1 MASLSGTIF
10 GRGSKSVSFAII
22 PQKLSIKAMRSS
34 GYKDSAYAIA
44 ELIDNSIQ
52 AGERLSRPVSVEV
65 ICVDKAGYDS
75 PGGRRRLD
83 RLAVYDNACG
93 MDKETLRRAL
103 QFGVG
108 DHLEEDDQKGIGKF
122 GMGLPNS
129 SISQA
134 RRVDVYTWRDGETWH
149 SYLDVDEIQDGRLV
163 DVPEPQAAVIPPDWL
178 NIISNEIGTSGTLV
192 IWTQLDLIKWKQSTA
207 LLRNAELMIGRIY
220 RYFINNKKATIRLA
234 AYEEGSGGRFV
245 NVSEDFVRPNDPLM
259 LMAGTSAPAPYDE
272 TPAFEPFG
280 EPQEIEVGYGGDRH
294 IVTVTASICKVET
307 RKKGG
312 SSHIGSFAKK
322 NQGVSVVR
330 AERELEL
337 NRSFENSYDPRER
350 WWGIEVAFTPALD
363 EVFGV
368 SNNKQSATG
377 FQRLDLE
384 DDAAAQD
391 MNLADYQE
399 QLKLDNDPRL
409 PMYEI
414 SKAIDKLL
422 ETMRVQI
429 NRMRE
434 GERTELSAKS
444 EDGSTAE
451 DIATR
456 ALRRRQEK
464 LGATGASDKDEDK
477 PDEERT
483 DVLTGEIE
491 QEGLDPVTARE
502 IAVSYVKRKIK
513 FLFRHA
519 DFPGFAVF
527 DVTSKAGVII
537 ITINTKHPAHAHLF
551 ELLREG
557 EADTP
562 ESPALQ
568 GLKLLLTAW
577 ARMEDEA
584 SGDRKIELEDIRGEW
599 GRIARDFL
607 READE

>member
-1 MASLSGTIF
+1 M
-10 GRGSKSVSFAII
+10 SFAII
-22 PQKLSIKAMRSS
+22 PQTLSIKAMRSS

-52 AGERLSRPVSVEV
+52 AGERLSRAVAVEV
-65 ICVDKAGYDS
+65 ICIDRAGYDS

-83 RLAVYDNACG
+83 RLAVYDNASG
-93 MDKETLRRAL
+93 MDKDTLRRAL

-108 DHLEEDDQKGIGKF
+108 NHLEEDDQKGIGKF

-129 SISQA
+129 SISQC
-134 RRVDVYTWRDGETWH
+134 RRVDVYTWRDGKTWH
-149 SYLDVDEIQDGRLV
+149 SYLDVDEIQNGEMV

-178 NIISNEIGTSGTLV
+178 KVISAEVGESGTLV
-192 IWTQLDLIKWKQSTA
+192 VWTQLDPMKWKQSTA

-220 RYFINNKKATIRLA
+220 RYFINRGKATIRLA
-234 AYEEGSGGRFV
+234 AYEESSSGRFV
-245 NVSEDFVRPNDPLM
+245 NVSEEFVRPNDPLM
-259 LMAGTSAPAPYDE
+259 LMAGTSAPPPYND

-280 EPQEIEVGYGGDRH
+280 EPQEIEVGYGGQTH
-294 IVTVTASICKVET
+294 TVTVSASICKVET

-312 SSHIGSFAKK
+312 SSQIGAFAKK

-350 WWGIEVAFTPALD
+350 WWGIEVAFSPALD
-363 EVFGV
+363 AVFGV

-377 FQRLDLE
+377 FLRLNIE
-384 DDAAAQD
+384 DDAQAQG
-391 MNLADYQE
+391 MSLADYQE
-399 QLKLDNDPRL
+399 QLELDNDPRL
-409 PMYEI
+409 PMYAI
-414 SKAIDKLL
+414 SKVIDKLL
-422 ETMRVQI
+422 ETMRAQI
-429 NRMRE
+429 ARMRE
-434 GERTELSAKS
+434 GERTEKGAQGD
-444 EDGSTAE
+444 DGSTAE

-464 LGATGASDKDEDK
+464 LGATGASDKDEAK

-483 DVLTGEIE
+483 EALTGEIE
-491 QEGLDPVTARE
+491 QEGLDPATARE

-557 EADTP
+557 EADQP

>member
-1 MASLSGTIF
+1 
-10 GRGSKSVSFAII
+10 VSFAII

-52 AGERLSRPVSVEV
+52 AGEGLGRPVAVEV
-65 ICVDKAGYDS
+65 ICIDKAGYDS
-75 PGGRRRLD
+75 AGGRRRLD
-83 RLAVYDNACG
+83 RVAVYDNASG
-93 MDKETLRRAL
+93 MDAATLRRAL

-108 DHLEEDDQKGIGKF
+108 NHLDEGDQKGIGKF

-134 RRVDVYTWRDGETWH
+134 RHVDVYTWRDGQTLH
-149 SYLDVDEIQDGRLV
+149 SYLDVDEIQNGEMV
-163 DVPEPQAAVIPPDWL
+163 DVPEPQAAVIPPEWL
-178 NIISNEIGTSGTLV
+178 KLISGDVGESGTLV
-192 IWTQLDLIKWKQSTA
+192 IWSTLDLMKWKQSTA

-220 RYFINNKKATIRLA
+220 RYFINTGKASIRLA
-234 AYEEGSGGRFV
+234 AYEESSGGRFH
-245 NVSEDFVRPNDPLM
+245 NNTDELVRPNDPLM
-259 LMAGTSAPAPYDE
+259 LMAGTSAPAPYNDA
-272 TPAFEPFG
+272 PAFEPFG
-280 EPQEIEVGYGGDRH
+280 EPQEIEVGYGGQKH
-294 IVTVTASICKVET
+294 TVTITASICKVET

-312 SSHIGSFAKK
+312 SSQIGAFAKK

-330 AERELEL
+330 ADRELEL

-350 WWGIEVAFTPALD
+350 WWGIEVGFTPALD
-363 EVFGV
+363 AVFGV

-377 FQRLDLE
+377 FLRLDIE
-384 DDAAAQD
+384 EDAAAEA
-391 MNLADYQE
+391 MSLADFQD
-399 QLKLDNDPRL
+399 QLQLDNDPRL

-414 SKAIDKLL
+414 SKAIDRLL
-422 ETMRVQI
+422 DTMRAQI
-429 NRMRE
+429 ARMRE
-434 GERTELSAKS
+434 GERTEQNAKA

-477 PDEERT
+477 PDDERT

-491 QEGLDPVTARE
+491 QEGLDPATARE

>member
-1 MASLSGTIF
+1 M
-10 GRGSKSVSFAII
+10 SFAII

-52 AGERLSRPVSVEV
+52 AGEGLSRPVAVEV
-65 ICVDKAGYDS
+65 ICIDKAGLDS

-83 RLAVYDNACG
+83 RLAVYDNASG
-93 MDKETLRRAL
+93 MDRDTLRRAL

-108 DHLEEDDQKGIGKF
+108 NHLEEDDQKGIGKF

-134 RRVDVYTWRDGETWH
+134 RRVDVYTWRDGKTWH
-149 SYLDVDEIQDGRLV
+149 SYLDVDEIQEGEMV

-178 NIISNEIGTSGTLV
+178 KVISTDVGESGTLV
-192 IWTQLDLIKWKQSTA
+192 IWTQLDLMKWKQSTA
-207 LLRNAELMIGRIY
+207 LLRNAEMMIGRIY
-220 RYFINNKKATIRLA
+220 RYFINTGKATIRLA
-234 AYEEGSGGRFV
+234 AYEEGRSGHFV
-245 NVSEDFVRPNDPLM
+245 NVNEEFVRPNDPLM
-259 LMAGTSAPAPYDE
+259 LMRGTSAPAPYND

-280 EPQEIEVGYGGDRH
+280 EPQEIEVGYGGQTH

-312 SSHIGSFAKK
+312 RSPIGALAKK

-330 AERELEL
+330 ADRELEL

-363 EVFGV
+363 AVFGV
-368 SNNKQSATG
+368 SNNKQSATS
-377 FQRLDLE
+377 FQRLDIE
-384 DDAAAQD
+384 EDAAAQSLS
-391 MNLADYQE
+391 LADYQH
-399 QLKLDNDPRL
+399 QLDLDNDPRL

-414 SKAIDKLL
+414 SRVVDKLL
-422 ETMRVQI
+422 ETIRAQVA
-429 NRMRE
+429 RMRE
-434 GERTELSAKS
+434 GERTEKAAQS

-456 ALRRRQEK
+456 ALRRRQER
-464 LGATGASDKDEDK
+464 LGETGASDKDESR

-483 DVLTGEIE
+483 DVLTDEIE
-491 QEGLDPVTARE
+491 QEGLDPATARE
-502 IAVSYVKRKIK
+502 IAVTYVKRKIK

-527 DVTSKAGVII
+527 DITSKAGVII

-551 ELLREG
+551 DLLREG

-584 SGDRKIELEDIRGEW
+584 SGDRKIELEDTRGEW

>member
-1 MASLSGTIF
+1 M
-10 GRGSKSVSFAII
+10 SFAII

-52 AGERLSRPVSVEV
+52 AGESLSRPVAVQV
-65 ICVDKAGYDS
+65 ICIDKAGYDS

-83 RLAVYDNACG
+83 RLAVYDNASG
-93 MDKETLRRAL
+93 MDRETLRRAL

-108 DHLEEDDQKGIGKF
+108 NHLDEDDQKGIGKF

-134 RRVDVYTWRDGETWH
+134 RRVDVYTWRDGQTWH
-149 SYLDVDEIQDGRLV
+149 SYLDVDEIQDGVMV
-163 DVPEPQAAVIPPDWL
+163 DVPDPEAAVIPPDWL
-178 NIISNEIGTSGTLV
+178 KVIDGDIGESGTLV
-192 IWTQLDLIKWKQSTA
+192 IWTTLDLMKWKQSKA

-220 RYFINNKKATIRLA
+220 RYFINTGKATIRLA
-234 AYEEGSGGRFV
+234 AYEESSSGRFS
-245 NVSEDFVRPNDPLM
+245 NVSDDLVRPNDPLM
-259 LMAGTSAPAPYDE
+259 LMAGTSAPAPYNH

-280 EPQEIEVGYGGDRH
+280 DPQEIEVGYGGQKH

-312 SSHIGSFAKK
+312 SSYIGAFAKK

-330 AERELEL
+330 ADRELEL

-363 EVFGV
+363 AVFGV

-377 FQRLDLE
+377 FQRLDIE
-384 DDAAAQD
+384 DDANAQE
-391 MNLADYQE
+391 MSLADYQE
-399 QLKLDNDPRL
+399 QLELDNDPRL

-414 SKAIDKLL
+414 SKVIDKLL

-429 NRMRE
+429 ARMRE
-434 GERTELSAKS
+434 GERVEKSAQS
-444 EDGSTAE
+444 DDGSTAE

-464 LGATGASDKDEDK
+464 LGATGASDKDENK
-477 PDEERT
+477 PDDERAA
-483 DVLTGEIE
+483 VLTGEIE
-491 QEGLDPVTARE
+491 QEGIDPETARE